1 MRNLLVLIAFIL
13 VIQINVSA
21 ISLNELVLSKQ
32 IELKAIGKGGF
43 TGEVLELKLKNI
55 SAKPISGN
63 IESGTVFKCT
73 DANAQNLIVLNNYP
87 FQLKP
92 AQSQAIL
99 VYTNCI
105 EPSDHAP
112 HKEAT
117 FTLDQSP
124 SEKLVGLARIIASN
138 SAYKEYSQSLLWSL
152 VRNEKT
158 FTYTKDDSLKAWPI
172 FNYLSS
178 VAKVQKYKSPE
189 PPKPKFLF
197 STRVNLVYSMDINQ
211 KLTLLVTDTE
221 GKTIREYY
229 KNKPIS
235 RGIYTVT
242 LGHNDMVE
250 DTTKKIIFK
259 LLDENG
265 NELIK
270 RTVKNNTLED
280 RLKFWSLSSVLEY
293 KVKEPLTGASL
304 QLFDPEGNLMSVLYQ
319 NKNLP
324 AGARKSPISFFH
336 GWGTKSV
343 FTFKLF
349 DNKKNLIQTFTLD
362 SKNSL
367 EVKNK

>member
-1 MRNLLVLIAFIL
+1 MRNLLLAVSLLIGN
-13 VIQINVSA
+13 QIIA
-21 ISLNELVLSKQ
+21 ATFSLQELYLTKQ
-32 IELKAIGKGGF
+32 IEIKAIGKGGF
-43 TGEVLELKLKNI
+43 TGEVLEVKVKNI
-55 SAKPISGN
+55 TTNPISGN
-63 IESGTVFKCT
+63 IEPGTVFKCS
-73 DANAQNLIVLNNYP
+73 DANAQNLIVLSNYP
-87 FQLKP
+87 FLLKP
-92 AQSQAIL
+92 AESQAIL

-105 EPSDHAP
+105 EPSDYAP

-117 FTLDQSP
+117 FTLDQNP
-124 SEKLVGLARIIASN
+124 NEKLVGLARIIATN

-158 FTYTKDDSLKAWPI
+158 FTYTNEDSIKAWPI
-172 FNYLSS
+172 FNFLSS

-197 STRVNLVYSMDINQ
+197 STRVNLVYSMDIDQ
-211 KLTLLVTDTE
+211 KLTLLVTDNE
-221 GKTIREYY
+221 GKTIKEYY
-229 KNKPIS
+229 RNKPIS
-235 RGIYTVT
+235 RGIYSVT

-293 KVKEPLTGASL
+293 TVKEPITGALL

-319 NKNLP
+319 SKNLP
-324 AGARKSPISFFH
+324 AGARKTPISFFH
-336 GWGTKSV
+336 SWGTKSV

-362 SKNSL
+362 GKNSL